1 MDIFIIEDEPMASK
15 LLTRLIKDA
24 APDMNIVGT
33 TDNVVSAIKW
43 FQENKHPDLI
53 FSDIELLDGQSF
65 EIFNSIEIS
74 SPVIFT
80 TAYHDFALKA
90 FKVNS
95 IDYLLKPLNKV
106 DIKKALDKYKVL
118 KDKMNSG
125 SNNAGE
131 VLKGLIN
138 DLKSEKKTYKS
149 RFLVKMGDRLVSL
162 TNDQIAYFYSEDKL
176 VFVQTIENK
185 KYPVDF
191 SLDELE
197 HTIDPSSFFRLN
209 RQFISNINSIVS
221 IHNYFN
227 GKLKLTLKPTIEKEI
242 LVSREKAS
250 YFKDWLDR

>member
-15 LLTRLIKDA
+15 LLAKLIKDA
-24 APDMNIVGT
+24 DPDMNIVGT
-33 TDNVVSAIKW
+33 ADNVASAVKW

-65 EIFNSIEIS
+65 EIFNTIEIT
-74 SPVIFT
+74 SPIIFT

-90 FKVNS
+90 FNVNS
-95 IDYLLKPLNKV
+95 IDYLLKPINKV
-106 DIKKALDKYKVL
+106 DVKKALDKYKVL
-118 KDKMNSG
+118 KDKMSTTSNS
-125 SNNAGE
+125 NE
-131 VLKGLIN
+131 ILKGLIESIS
-138 DLKSEKKTYKS
+138 SEKKTYKS

-197 HTIDPSSFFRLN
+197 LTIDPSMFFRLN
-209 RQFISNINSIVS
+209 RQFISNINAIMS
-221 IHNYFN
+221 IHSYFN
-227 GKLKLTLKPTIEKEI
+227 GKLKLTLKPAIEKEV

-250 YFKDWLDR
+250 IFKEWLDR

>member
-15 LLTRLIKDA
+15 LLARLIKDID
-24 APDMNIVGT
+24 PDITIVGMA
-33 TDNVVSAIKW
+33 DNVVSATKW

-65 EIFNSIEIS
+65 EIFNAVEIA

-118 KDKMNSG
+118 KDKMSLNS
-125 SNNAGE
+125 NAGD
-131 VLKGLIN
+131 VLKDLIN
-138 DLKSEKKTYKS
+138 TLKSEKKSYKT

-185 KYPVDF
+185 KFPVDF

-197 HTIDPSSFFRLN
+197 TTIDPTCFFRLN
-209 RQFISNINSIVS
+209 RQFISNINSIMS
-221 IHNYFN
+221 IHSYFN
-227 GKLKLTLKPTIEKEI
+227 GKLKLTLKPAIEKEV

-250 YFKDWLDR
+250 NFKDWLDR

>member
-15 LLTRLIKDA
+15 LLARLIKDID
-24 APDMNIVGT
+24 PDISIVGMA
-33 TDNVVSAIKW
+33 DNVVSAIKW
-43 FQENKHPDLI
+43 FQENNHPDLI

-65 EIFNSIEIS
+65 EIFNAVDIA

-118 KDKMNSG
+118 KDKMSLNS
-125 SNNAGE
+125 NAGD
-131 VLKGLIN
+131 VLKDLI
-138 DLKSEKKTYKS
+138 DTLKSEKKSYKT

-197 HTIDPSSFFRLN
+197 TTIDPTCFFRLN
-209 RQFISNINSIVS
+209 RQFISNINAIMS
-221 IHNYFN
+221 IHSYFN
-227 GKLKLTLKPTIEKEI
+227 GKLKLTLKPAIEKEV

-250 YFKDWLDR
+250 NFKDWLDR

>member
-1 MDIFIIEDEPMASK
+1 
-15 LLTRLIKDA
+15 
-24 APDMNIVGT
+24 
-33 TDNVVSAIKW
+33 
-43 FQENKHPDLI
+43 
-53 FSDIELLDGQSF
+53 LLDGQSF
-65 EIFNSIEIS
+65 EIFNAIEIA

-118 KDKMNSG
+118 KEKMSINA
-125 SNNAGE
+125 NAGD
-131 VLKGLIN
+131 VIKGLIET
-138 DLKSEKKTYKS
+138 LKAEKKSYKS

-197 HTIDPSSFFRLN
+197 TTIDPACFFRLN
-209 RQFISNINSIVS
+209 RQFIANINSIMS
-221 IHNYFN
+221 IHSYFN
-227 GKLKLTLKPTIEKEI
+227 GKLKLTLKPAIEKEI

-250 YFKDWLDR
+250 NFKDWLDR